1 MELSDLSVWFFSTLG
16 STGVFVGIGYLSK
29 DIIFKHYERKIALN
43 FEKELEHFKSEIRR
57 KEKSLEDELK
67 RKDSELSFIRDSLMN
82 FKKERLTALN
92 SKKLV
97 AYESMYETLKF
108 YHQTAALINM
118 LKVWDLNKALDKR
131 DKKIFQQI
139 SETLFNGF
147 GIEKIISEMN
157 SKDEK
162 YFQLYLN
169 KRILENFKIFK
180 DISVHSILL
189 INLLKMG
196 LLEER
201 ILNNDYLL
209 KSIIELVPS
218 AEKGF
223 KEYGNQYALY
233 WHDYFYNQVINL
245 LRLEILGND
254 TENNELNIV
263 EDINKSAFSISGFD
277 QYKIPSDLILSEE
290 MRPNSIKSEV
300 DS

>member
-1 MELSDLSVWFFSTLG
+1 MELSNLSVWFFSALG
-16 STGVFVGIGYLSK
+16 STGLLVSIGYLSK
-29 DIIFKHYERKIALN
+29 DVIFKYYEKKIALN

-67 RKDSELSFIRDSLMN
+67 RKDSELIFIRDSLMN

-92 SKKLV
+92 SKKLL

-108 YHQTAALINM
+108 YNQTAALTNM
-118 LKVWDLNKALDKR
+118 LKVFDLNKALDNEYKQS
-131 DKKIFQQI
+131 FQQI
-139 SETLFNGF
+139 SETLFNSF

-169 KRILENFKIFK
+169 NKILENFKRFK
-180 DISVHSILL
+180 EISVHSILL

-196 LLEER
+196 LLEKK
-201 ILNNDYLL
+201 ILNNDSLL

-223 KEYGNQYALY
+223 KEYGDQYALY
-233 WHDYFYNQVINL
+233 WHDYFYNQVVTL
-245 LRLEILGND
+245 LRLEILGTD
-254 TENNELNIV
+254 AENSELNIV
-263 EDINKSAFSISGFD
+263 KDINKSAFSMSGFD
-277 QYKIPSDLILSEE
+277 EYKIPCDLILSQE
-290 MRPNSIKSEV
+290 MRPNFNKK
-300 DS
+300 

>member
-1 MELSDLSVWFFSTLG
+1 MELSNLSVWFFSTLG
-16 STGVFVGIGYLSK
+16 STGLLVSIGYLFK
-29 DIIFKHYERKIALN
+29 DVIFKYYEKKIALN

-67 RKDSELSFIRDSLMN
+67 RKDSELIFIRDSLMN

-92 SKKLV
+92 SKKLL
-97 AYESMYETLKF
+97 AYESMYETLRF
-108 YHQTAALINM
+108 YNQTATLTNI
-118 LKVWDLNKALDKR
+118 LKVFDLNKALDKEY
-131 DKKIFQQI
+131 KQSFQQI
-139 SETLFNGF
+139 SETLFNSF

-169 KRILENFKIFK
+169 NKILENFKRFK
-180 DISVHSILL
+180 EISVHSIFL

-196 LLEER
+196 LLEKK

-223 KEYGNQYALY
+223 KEYGDQYALY
-233 WHDYFYNQVINL
+233 WHDYFYNQVVTL
-245 LRLEILGND
+245 LRLEILGTD
-254 TENNELNIV
+254 AENSELNIV
-263 EDINKSAFSISGFD
+263 KDINKSAFSMSGFD
-277 QYKIPSDLILSEE
+277 EYKIPCDLILSQE
-290 MRPNSIKSEV
+290 MRPNFNKK
-300 DS
+300 